1 MRIVII
7 EDNKSLA
14 SGIAHRLRD
23 RGYGVDVL
31 HDGADGDAFLASE
44 GADLVILD
52 INLPG
57 LDGLEILR
65 RVRQRGDPTPVIM
78 LTARTDTSDRVEGLD
93 TGADDYLV
101 KPFASKELSAR
112 VRALLRRTS
121 TTANDTRLVAG
132 PLTIDRDTRS
142 VARAGRNIELTKTEF
157 NLLELLAE
165 QCDIVVSR
173 DFIYEHVWGYNFETS
188 SKSLDVYVGY
198 LRRKI
203 NAPGESDLI
212 RTVRGVGYSL
222 VTK

>member
-31 HDGADGDAFLASE
+31 HDGLDGDTFLAGE

-65 RVRQRGDPTPVIM
+65 RIRQRGDPTPVLM

-101 KPFASKELSAR
+101 KPFEMDELEAR
-112 VRALLRRTS
+112 VRALSRRRGLPQAPVQSIGDLEFDIGARVLRDGENVVDLRRREL
-121 TTANDTRLVAG
+121 AAFECLLERRGRLVPKSVLIDQMYGVGADVEDKVVEVPISRLRKKLVG
-132 PLTIDRDTRS
+132 HGITIKA
-142 VARAGRNIELTKTEF
+142 ARGL
-157 NLLELLAE
+157 
-165 QCDIVVSR
+165 
-173 DFIYEHVWGYNFETS
+173 
-188 SKSLDVYVGY
+188 GY
-198 LRRKI
+198 LMDDSP
-203 NAPGESDLI
+203 A
-212 RTVRGVGYSL
+212 
-222 VTK
+222 

>member
-31 HDGADGDAFLASE
+31 HDGADGDAFLARE

-65 RVRQRGDPTPVIM
+65 RVRQRGDPTPVLM

-101 KPFASKELSAR
+101 KPFEMDELEAR
-112 VRALLRRTS
+112 VRALSRRRGVPKAPFQVIGNLEFDMGARVLRDAEGVVDLQRREL
-121 TTANDTRLVAG
+121 AAFECLLERRGRLVPKSVLIDQMYGVGADVEDKVVEVPISRLRKKLVG
-132 PLTIDRDTRS
+132 HGITIKA
-142 VARAGRNIELTKTEF
+142 ARGL
-157 NLLELLAE
+157 
-165 QCDIVVSR
+165 
-173 DFIYEHVWGYNFETS
+173 
-188 SKSLDVYVGY
+188 GY
-198 LRRKI
+198 LMDDSP
-203 NAPGESDLI
+203 A
-212 RTVRGVGYSL
+212 
-222 VTK
+222 